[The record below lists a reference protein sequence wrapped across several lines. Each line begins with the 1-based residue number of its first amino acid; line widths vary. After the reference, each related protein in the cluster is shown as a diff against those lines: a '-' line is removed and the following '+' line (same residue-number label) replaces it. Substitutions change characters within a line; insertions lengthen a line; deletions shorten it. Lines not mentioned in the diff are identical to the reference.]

1 MAQVDQNSIRQPVCF
16 ASKSLTQVE
25 QRYSQIEREMLAITW
40 AVERFH
46 MYVFGR
52 DFTVFT
58 DHQPLLPIFKKRNS
72 VPSVRIHRWLLKLQS
87 YHMRARVSE
96 RQKQPG

>member
-1 MAQVDQNSIRQPVCF
+1 
-16 ASKSLTQVE
+16 
-25 QRYSQIEREMLAITW
+25 MLAIAW

-58 DHQPLLPIFKKRNS
+58 DHQPLLPIFKKRNA
-72 VPSVRIHRWLLKLQS
+72 VPSARIHRWLLKLQS
-87 YHMRARVSE
+87 YHMQLE
-96 RQKQPG
+96 YQKGMTNPADYPANTKRF